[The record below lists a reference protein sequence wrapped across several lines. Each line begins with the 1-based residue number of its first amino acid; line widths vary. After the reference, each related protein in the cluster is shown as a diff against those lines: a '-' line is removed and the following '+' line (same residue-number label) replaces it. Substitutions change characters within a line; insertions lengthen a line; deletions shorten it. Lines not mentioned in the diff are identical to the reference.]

1 MTAMTETSGM
11 VQITNRLWPF
21 FSAIIIISQKKLGP
35 LFLQNYHWSKQVVA
49 IIFAKLLLVKIGCS
63 LLLFLKV
70 NIDHKR
76 VTTTFI
82 DHKRVEPGKFRIGR
96 VGRAHNDYYEVTLKD
111 RY

>member
-1 MTAMTETSGM
+1 MTETSGM

-21 FSAIIIISQKKLGP
+21 FSC
-35 LFLQNYHWSKQVVA
+35 YHYFWSKQVVA

-82 DHKRVEPGKFRIGR
+82 DHKRVEPGNFRIGR